1 MRIRKLLKQSPRNL
15 LLIFLLLV
23 ILWNE
28 YLALKIK
35 SLFWITPIESGKH
48 YSILIAS
55 DPQLIGYR
63 NEKFGGIARWDSDRY
78 VKNGFDAAIA
88 SAQPFFLGDLF
99 DEGVIMSS
107 QEFKWTFERFE
118 KILHISKIFLLF
130 ISQEFKWTF
139 ERFENI
145 FSHIK
150 NIPTIY
156 VPCDNDIGGDFEP
169 VYERL
174 VLRFNRIFVNS
185 LKNLDHFSQNH
196 IDFAATIPL
205 EDGKFKSII
214 KANNSRVKI
223 LLSHIP
229 LLRSLRRDDYET
241 VESYSPDL
249 ILTAHDRTAELY
261 LRNRTTP
268 NFERY
273 AFHKRL
279 DFLISSKH
287 SIIEIQNPT
296 VSYRM
301 GVGNMGYGLLTFY
314 DESPLA
320 AVYTVFWLPGRYPQL
335 FLYIFAIIIT
345 VSFIIFP
352 CIISS
357 SQRNL

>member
-1 MRIRKLLKQSPRNL
+1 MRIRRLLKQSPRNL
-15 LLIFLLLV
+15 LLIFLLFV
-23 ILWNE
+23 IIWNE

-48 YSILIAS
+48 YSILIVS
-55 DPQLIGYR
+55 DPQLVGYR
-63 NEKFGGIARWDSDRY
+63 NEEYGGIARWDSDRY
-78 VKNGFDAAIA
+78 LKNGFDAAVA
-88 SAQPFFLGDLF
+88 SARPQMILFLGDLF

-107 QEFKWTFERFE
+107 QEFNWT
-118 KILHISKIFLLF
+118 L
-130 ISQEFKWTF
+130 

-156 VPCDNDIGGDFEP
+156 VPGDNDIGGEFEP
-169 VYERL
+169 IYQRL
-174 VLRFNRIFVNS
+174 VSRFNRIFVNS

-196 IDFAATIPL
+196 VDFAATIPL
-205 EDGKFKSII
+205 EDGKFQSII
-214 KANNSRVKI
+214 KANNPRVKI

-249 ILTAHDRTAELY
+249 ILTGHDHTAELY

-287 SIIEIQNPT
+287 PIIEIQNPT

-320 AVYTVFWLPGRYPQL
+320 AVYTVFWLPGRFPQF

-345 VSFIIFP
+345 VSFIIFRW
-352 CIISS
+352 IISS
-357 SQRNL
+357 SQRLVEFINSKKRMSMKKEIA

>member
-1 MRIRKLLKQSPRNL
+1 MRIRRLLKQSPRNL
-15 LLIFLLLV
+15 LLIFLLFV
-23 ILWNE
+23 IIWNE

-48 YSILIAS
+48 YSILIVS
-55 DPQLIGYR
+55 DPQLVGYR
-63 NEKFGGIARWDSDRY
+63 NEEFGGIARWDSDRY
-78 VKNGFDAAIA
+78 LKNGFDAAVA
-88 SAQPFFLGDLF
+88 SAKPQMILFLGDLF

-107 QEFKWTFERFE
+107 QEFKWT
-118 KILHISKIFLLF
+118 L
-130 ISQEFKWTF
+130 

-156 VPCDNDIGGDFEP
+156 VPGDNDIGGEFEP
-169 VYERL
+169 IYERL
-174 VLRFNRIFVNS
+174 VSRFNRIFVNS

-196 IDFAATIPL
+196 VDFAATIPL

-214 KANNSRVKI
+214 KANNPRVKI

-229 LLRSLRRDDYET
+229 LLRSLRRDDYEA

-249 ILTAHDRTAELY
+249 ILTGHDHTAELY

-287 SIIEIQNPT
+287 PIIEIQNPT

-301 GVGNMGYGLLTFY
+301 GVENMGYGLLTFY

-320 AVYTVFWLPGRYPQL
+320 AVYTVFWLPGRFPQF

-345 VSFIIFP
+345 VSYIIF
-352 CIISS
+352 
-357 SQRNL
+357 R